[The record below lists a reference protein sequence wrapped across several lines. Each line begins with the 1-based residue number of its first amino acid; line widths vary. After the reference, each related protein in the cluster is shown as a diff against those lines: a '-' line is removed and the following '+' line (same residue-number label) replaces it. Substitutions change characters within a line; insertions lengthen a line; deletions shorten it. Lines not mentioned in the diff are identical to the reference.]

1 MEPNL
6 FGFDCS
12 RIKAYSGYY
21 SDTQKLKRSASGG
34 VAGALSELFIEKG
47 GAVFGVRYTADF
59 RGAEYACA
67 QSLEE
72 LEPLRGS
79 KYIDSSRQI
88 LWNGERVSVY
98 SVVEEM
104 LKNGRDVL
112 FFGLGCTVAA
122 LYSLLDSHGV
132 DTANLYT
139 AELLCHGP
147 TPAKVAVQY
156 LDRLEKKY
164 GGKITDFSVRY
175 KKNGWVP
182 PYLHAV
188 FDNGRVYDAPFYSTD
203 YGYAF
208 RIYSKKGCYQCHF
221 RGDNHRGDLTVGDY
235 WGMTPNM
242 EGYNPN
248 GVSIILTQTEKGE
261 ALLSRLDNAVF
272 PLREADLMLALEHNR
287 FYYKQRKQSPKWE
300 AFDKTLDSHGLS
312 AACRQAEGRMKNLLR
327 HSQLTTRLAA
337 ITPAGLKKSL
347 KKLLRRK

>member
-1 MEPNL
+1 MEPKH
-6 FGFDCS
+6 FDFDSS

-21 SDTQKLKRSASGG
+21 SDSQKLKRSASGG
-34 VAGALSELFIEKG
+34 VAGALSELVIQKG

-67 QSLEE
+67 QTLDE

-98 SVVEEM
+98 AVVEEM

-139 AELLCHGP
+139 IELLCHGP
-147 TPAKVAVQY
+147 TPAKVAELY
-156 LDRLEKKY
+156 LEGLEKKY
-164 GGKITDFSVRY
+164 GGKIVDFSVRY
-175 KKNGWVP
+175 KKKGWVP

-188 FDNGRVYDAPFYSTD
+188 FDNGKVYDAPFYSTD

-208 RIYSKKGCYQCHF
+208 SLYSKKGCYQCHF
-221 RGDNHRGDLTVGDY
+221 RGDNHKGDLTVGDY
-235 WGMTPNM
+235 WGMTPAM

-261 ALLSRLDNAVF
+261 SLLASLSPEVF
-272 PLREADLMLALEHNR
+272 PLREADLTLALQHNR
-287 FYYKQRKQSPKWE
+287 YYYKQRKQNAKWD
-300 AFDKTLDSHGLS
+300 AFDKALATRGLA
-312 AACRQAEGRMKNLLR
+312 AACLQAEGKAKYWLR
-327 HSQLTTRLAA
+327 RSQLTTRLAA
-337 ITPAGLKKSL
+337 VMPAGLKQSL
-347 KKLLRRK
+347 KKVLGRK